1 MITETSIL
9 QEKYDPAWAR
19 ITKEI
24 HFDKKC
30 LNFMNILQTCSCTT
44 KSEMLAM
51 SGVLGMEVLCNLL
64 DLNDIFKKSYQRL
77 DLNIIYTS
85 SKVLIWKTKLSN
97 NQSGEVREGMQQS
110 FSFCRL
116 GLFWETFP
124 SLIRNCSL
132 RCSALKLM
140 TLLAKIYKVDWVLKQ
155 LQFFHTFIW
164 VVHYSLYSLHLIR
177 SLNIICL

>member
-1 MITETSIL
+1 
-9 QEKYDPAWAR
+9 
-19 ITKEI
+19 
-24 HFDKKC
+24 
-30 LNFMNILQTCSCTT
+30 MNILQTCSCTT

-116 GLFWETFP
+116 GLF
-124 SLIRNCSL
+124 
-132 RCSALKLM
+132 
-140 TLLAKIYKVDWVLKQ
+140 
-155 LQFFHTFIW
+155 
-164 VVHYSLYSLHLIR
+164 
-177 SLNIICL
+177 